1 MLLPTLM
8 LTLAAGG
15 PGPVAIPTDDL
26 PRWGRVG
33 HRAIGQIAAEQ
44 LTPAVRRTADRLLG
58 GATLAEVSTW
68 ADSIRPERPETSSWH
83 YVNIPVID
91 SVYRPDRHCPR
102 QCVIS
107 AYQTQVA
114 ILADRRRSDA
124 ERGEALRWVVHLLQD
139 LHMPL
144 HVGDRGDRGGNDLQL
159 TFAGRRTNLHSLWDS
174 GMIEALGHDATSLA
188 DAIRS
193 DLASHQDLGPMSHGD
208 VISWAMESHRVSRE
222 LVYHALP
229 ASLEV
234 DRDYVD
240 LVRPALRLQLVRASV
255 RLAAVLNHAL
265 GDG

>member
-1 MLLPTLM
+1 MLLPTLI
-8 LTLAAGG
+8 LTLTAGG
-15 PGPVAIPTDDL
+15 PGPVAIPAAHL

-33 HRAIGQIAAEQ
+33 HRAIGLVAAER
-44 LTPAVRRTADRLLG
+44 LTPAARRTADRLLG

-68 ADSIRPERPETSSWH
+68 ADSIRPERPQTSSWH

-107 AYQTQVA
+107 AYQAQVA
-114 ILADRRRSDA
+114 ILGDRHRPDA

-174 GMIEALGHDATSLA
+174 GMIEALGHDAPSLA
-188 DAIRS
+188 EAIRA
-193 DLASHQDLGPMSHGD
+193 DLGRHRDLGPMSRGD
-208 VISWAMESHRVSRE
+208 VISWAMESHRLSRD

-234 DRDYVD
+234 DMSYLDV
-240 LVRPALRLQLVRASV
+240 VRPALRLQLLRASV
-255 RLAAVLNHAL
+255 RLAAVLNQAL
-265 GDG
+265 GEG